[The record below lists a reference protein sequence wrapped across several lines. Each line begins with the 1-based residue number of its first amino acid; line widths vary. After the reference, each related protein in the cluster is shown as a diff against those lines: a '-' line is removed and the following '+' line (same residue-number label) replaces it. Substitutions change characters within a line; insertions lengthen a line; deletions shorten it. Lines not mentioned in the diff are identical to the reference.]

1 MQNDALNVSVNQQER
16 TVTQVVIESKRSYDE
31 VIQTF
36 EANTHH
42 ITTDQ
47 FFQLVKNATTFAEYA
62 HSIDMVLGEKRFL
75 RIWDAGVGFYVPFR
89 VYFSEDTPGY
99 THIIYDQPSS
109 FLRQFNDADI
119 LKIATALDTKV
130 ADFLTFV
137 AQGA

>member
-1 MQNDALNVSVNQQER
+1 MLAR
-16 TVTQVVIESKRSYDE
+16 
-31 VIQTF
+31 
-36 EANTHH
+36 H
-42 ITTDQ
+42 
-47 FFQLVKNATTFAEYA
+47 
-62 HSIDMVLGEKRFL
+62 
-75 RIWDAGVGFYVPFR
+75 AGVGFYVPFR